1 MRIDDVKEMLNRLNE
16 AVLLKDYLI
25 LARVNGKACFDD
37 GNGLEFVVE
46 DNDEESEWVLSLKF
60 KDYSFDFCFDGVTI
74 ERAYWGLKKVLIDVF
89 ADRTKECKG
98 YELVGLV
105 YDFYNKQDVKM
116 ARLAANKMMKSYA
129 LSDSY
134 DILNKVGI

>member
-1 MRIDDVKEMLNRLNE
+1 MRIDDVKEILDRLNN

-46 DNDEESEWVLSLKF
+46 DNDEKSEWALYLKF
-60 KDYSFDFCFDGVTI
+60 EDYSFDFFFDGVTI
-74 ERAYWGLKKVLIDVF
+74 EKAHWGLKKALIGVF

-105 YDFYNKQDVKM
+105 YDFYKKQDVKM
-116 ARLAANKMMKSYA
+116 ARLAVNKMMNTCG
-129 LSDSY
+129 LSGC
-134 DILNKVGI
+134 LR